1 MVNYEQVIPIILVLP
16 GSESIFIDITEYTYV
31 SLLRIL
37 VYLGSPWI
45 TIQQWVKCCTLAL
58 MNGLILML

>member
-1 MVNYEQVIPIILVLP
+1 MVKSPMVNYEQVIPIILVLP
-16 GSESIFIDITEYTYV
+16 GSESIFTDITEYTYV

-45 TIQQWVKCCTLAL
+45 TI
-58 MNGLILML
+58 